1 MNHRLSIL
9 LACLLPVGLGVGFH
23 AWVFTIGGDVLVGPD
38 GFLRLVRVAELADT
52 WAWYEHM
59 VARIN
64 APYGMSLHW
73 TRPFDL
79 LLLASAGLLA
89 PFMGF
94 DQGLYWSGIWVS
106 PALHL
111 GTLIALFWAIAPIFD
126 ARRRFLA
133 LVAALG
139 HVGIIAYAVPG
150 RADHHMVILL
160 VFVLSLGLTL
170 RMLLRPHDA
179 RLALIGGAV
188 LGFGLWLSV
197 EFVLTLMLT
206 LGALGLAW
214 LRHGAGARR
223 NQWHALGLAAVIV
236 VALLAEQPPGAYL
249 SEEFDR
255 ISVVHLLV
263 ATLALGLWTALLA
276 IERRRPEC
284 ERMAVRSALLGSGA
298 LLAAGLLFAVYPK
311 FFGGPG
317 VDIDPGLGPAFHDQ
331 INELKPLLPTD
342 SQSLAQFLTF
352 LGPALASTP
361 FLAFLLWR
369 ERRAAAWEAWLFLG
383 LMTALFLPLALAMVR
398 FAPYVGILTAI
409 PLAELLS
416 RLMKPLNRLVSL
428 ASVRAA
434 LRFGLVC
441 LFVLGFAVAGSA
453 MNLSGP
459 KKPQPACAVSGL
471 ADQLNDP
478 QGLGERP
485 RIILAHKD
493 RGAELLYYTRH
504 AVITAPYHR
513 NTQGILDADRIFRAR
528 DRALSRRMI
537 RQRGASLVLLCA
549 DENAPEAELFDAE
562 SFLGGLLRGRV
573 PGWLRK
579 LETKAGETGNF
590 VLFEVVR

>member
-1 MNHRLSIL
+1 MNHSRSIV
-9 LACLLPVGLGVGFH
+9 LACLLPVGLGICFH
-23 AWVFTIGGDVLVGPD
+23 SWVFATSGGELVGAD
-38 GFLRLVRVAELADT
+38 GFLRLVRVAELSDS
-52 WAWYEHM
+52 WAWYEHT

-64 APYGMSLHW
+64 APFGMSLHW

-94 DQGLYWSGIWVS
+94 DQGLYWTGIWVS

-111 GTLIALFWAIAPIFD
+111 CTLIALFWATAPIFD

-160 VFVLSLGLTL
+160 IFVVSLGLTM
-170 RMLLRPHDA
+170 RMLLRPHDV

-188 LGFGLWLSV
+188 LGLGLWLSV
-197 EFVLTLMLT
+197 EFVLTLILT
-206 LGALGLAW
+206 LGVLGLSW
-214 LRHGAGARR
+214 VRHGTSARR
-223 NQWHALGLAAVIV
+223 NQWHALGLGAVMF

-255 ISVVHLLV
+255 ISVVHLL
-263 ATLALGLWTALLA
+263 LASMTFGLWTALLA
-276 IERRRPEC
+276 LERKWPEC
-284 ERMAVRSALLGSGA
+284 KRMATRSLLLGIGA
-298 LLAAGLLFAVYPK
+298 LLAAGLMFVIYPK

-342 SQSLAQFLTF
+342 NRSLAQFLTF
-352 LGPALASTP
+352 LGPTLLATP

-369 ERRAAAWEAWLFLG
+369 ERRGPTWEAWLYLG

-398 FAPYVGILTAI
+398 FAPYAGILTAI

-416 RLMKPLNRLVSL
+416 RLMTPLNRLVSL
-428 ASVRAA
+428 AAVRFV
-434 LRFGLVC
+434 LRFALVS

-453 MNLSGP
+453 MNVAGP
-459 KKPQPACAVSGL
+459 KKPRPACGLSGI
-471 ADQLNDP
+471 ATQLNDP
-478 QGLGERP
+478 EGLGKRP

-493 RGAELLYYTRH
+493 RGAELLYRTRH
-504 AVITAPYHR
+504 SVITAPYHR

-528 DRALSRRMI
+528 DQSTSHRLI
-537 RQRGASLVLLCA
+537 QQRGAGLILLCA
-549 DENAPEAELFDAE
+549 DENAPETKAFDQD
-562 SFLGGLLRGRV
+562 SFIGGLVRGHV

-579 LETKAGETGNF
+579 VDTKPDEKGHF
-590 VLFEVVR
+590 LLFEVVR